1 MANTYTQIF
10 VHIVFVVKGRQNVIP
25 QEKKAELFKFIA
37 GIFKAKGH
45 KLYIVNGMSDHI
57 HALIGYNPN
66 ESLSELLKEV
76 KRCSSIFINN
86 NRWVRGKFEWQSGY
100 GAFSYSKSQI
110 NKVYSYIENQEK
122 HHKKRT
128 FREEYVALLE
138 KFEVE
143 YDERYIFEDVLMLP

>member
-10 VHIVFVVKGRQNVIP
+10 IHIVFVVKGRQNLILT
-25 QEKKAELFKFIA
+25 ENRDELYKYIA
-37 GIFKAKGH
+37 GIIKEKGH

-57 HALIGYNPN
+57 HVLIGYNPV
-66 ESLSELLKEV
+66 EALSELLKEI

-86 NRWVRGKFEWQSGY
+86 NKWVKGKFEWQSGY
-100 GAFSYSKSQI
+100 GGFSYSKSQI
-110 NKVYSYIENQEK
+110 DKVYKYIENQEK

-128 FREEYVALLE
+128 FREEYIELLK

-143 YDERYIFEDVLMLP
+143 YDERYIFEEVFLP